1 MKESTMTVAQI
12 TERLHWRVCDR
23 DDRGLLALLRTWRR
37 RAYER
42 QELMTMSDM
51 SLRDIGIT
59 RCDAMNEAS
68 KPFWRG

>member
-1 MKESTMTVAQI
+1 MTTLQMALAVRQ
-12 TERLHWRVCDR
+12 RKHRG
-23 DDRGLLALLRTWRR
+23 RGLIALFKEWRR

-68 KPFWRG
+68 KPFWRA

>member
-1 MKESTMTVAQI
+1 MTAAQI
-12 TERLHWRVCDR
+12 SRQARWHAHESRRLA
-23 DDRGLLALLRTWRR
+23 ALLDLIRTWRR

-42 QELMTMSDM
+42 QELMTMSDI

-68 KPFWRG
+68 KPFWRD

>member
-1 MKESTMTVAQI
+1 MKESAMTVAQI
-12 TERLHWRVCDR
+12 TERLHWRVRDR
-23 DDRGLLALLRTWRR
+23 DDRGLLALLKTWRR

-42 QELMTMSDM
+42 QELMTMSDI

-68 KPFWRG
+68 KPFWRD

>member
-1 MKESTMTVAQI
+1 MTILQMALAVRQR
-12 TERLHWRVCDR
+12 EQ
-23 DDRGLLALLRTWRR
+23 RGRAGAFIARFREWRR
-37 RAYER
+37 RARER

-68 KPFWRG
+68 KPFWRA